1 MDAFLASFRQI
12 TGDTKSGDG
21 SDDRSG
27 SMSQMRK
34 FSAVALIVIVTTQ
47 VVACTRIDPGQGRA
61 NDAWSQRLAGQAQA
75 QQQEAQRMERAQAAW
90 SQRLTE
96 QADAYRA
103 EQARVER
110 AHAAYAKRLTRLPEH
125 LGVVNGGMSDL
136 AKQAWTDR
144 LNGLAEHY
152 GVGD

>member
-1 MDAFLASFRQI
+1 MDGLLASFRQI

-34 FSAVALIVIVTTQ
+34 FQTVALVVIVAIQ
-47 VVACTRIDPGQGRA
+47 VVACARIDPGQARA
-61 NDAWSQRLAGQAQA
+61 NDAYAQRLTGQAQA
-75 QQQEAQRMERAQAAW
+75 QQQETERIERSKAAW

-96 QADAYRA
+96 QADAYLA

-110 AHAAYAKRLTRLPEH
+110 ANAAWSLRLNGLAGRVAT
-125 LGVVNGGMSDL
+125 GGGMTDR
-136 AKQAWTDR
+136 AIQAWTDR
-144 LNGLAEHY
+144 LNGLAEY
-152 GVGD
+152 VGASD

>member
-1 MDAFLASFRQI
+1 
-12 TGDTKSGDG
+12 
-21 SDDRSG
+21 
-27 SMSQMRK
+27 MSQMRK
-34 FSAVALIVIVTTQ
+34 FQTVALVVIVVTQ
-47 VVACTRIDPGQGRA
+47 VVACARIDPGQARA
-61 NDAWSQRLAGQAQA
+61 NDAWSQRLTGQAQA

-96 QADAYRA
+96 LAVAYKA

-110 AHAAYAKRLTRLPEH
+110 ANAAYAERLTGLAQH
-125 LGVVNGGMSDL
+125 LGVGGSSDR
-136 AKQAWTDR
+136 ANQAWTDR